1 MSQDPDVLVVGGGPA
16 GSTVARLLALGGWE
30 VLVVDRARFPR
41 PKPCGE
47 CVNPG
52 AVAVLERM
60 DLLETVLGLAHCRLD
75 GWRLRTTGVDMTA
88 AFGGGRMGLGVS
100 RQLLD
105 DALLRAARRAGATVL
120 EGAQVQHVEPA
131 QRGDPRPFVTIRVDG
146 HIRTVRPRL
155 VVGAD
160 GLRSKVARS
169 LGLSSR
175 GPGARKVSV
184 TVHVTGPGLPQTTG
198 VMDVRDG
205 FTLGVAPLGGDR
217 WNVTLVADVNRDGHR
232 LAGDPVAL
240 LADKLCARFPDFE
253 WALADGPWVS
263 GPFDA
268 PVRRSWAPGVV
279 LVGDAA
285 GYFDPFTGQGI
296 YRALRS
302 AELASEAVRQT
313 LEQPSGGW
321 AHLVR
326 YHHLWTRE
334 VRWRRAVQR
343 GVDLIMAR
351 PALRAATLRRL
362 AAAGGLAQVIR
373 VIGDM
378 ASPASLLRPSV
389 WVGTRR

>member
-1 MSQDPDVLVVGGGPA
+1 MRGCK
-16 GSTVARLLALGGWE
+16 

-47 CVNPG
+47 CINPG

-60 DLLETVLGLAHCRLD
+60 DLLDTVLGLAPCRLD
-75 GWRLRTTGVDMTA
+75 GWRLRTTGVDVTA
-88 AFGGGRMGLGVS
+88 AFGGGRTGLGVS

-105 DALLRAARRAGATVL
+105 DVLLGAARRAGADVL

-131 QRGDPRPFVTIRVDG
+131 EHGDPRPLVTLRVGG
-146 HIRTVRPRL
+146 HVRTVRPRL

-175 GPGARKVSV
+175 GPSPRKVSV
-184 TVHVTGPGLPQTTG
+184 TVHVTGRGLPQNTG

-205 FTLGVAPLGGDR
+205 LTLGVAPLGGDR
-217 WNVTLVADVNRDGHR
+217 WNVTLVADVHRHGHR

-240 LADKLCARFPDFE
+240 LAATLRARFDDAR
-253 WALADGPWVS
+253 WSITDGPWVS
-263 GPFDA
+263 GPFDV
-268 PVRRSWAPGVV
+268 PVRRSWSPGVV

-302 AELASEAVRQT
+302 AELASEALHQT
-313 LEQPSGGW
+313 LEHPSGGW
-321 AHLVR
+321 THLVH
-326 YHHLWTRE
+326 YHHLWAGE
-334 VRWRRAVQR
+334 VRWSRAVQR
-343 GVDLIMAR
+343 GVDVVMAR
-351 PALRAATLRRL
+351 PSLRAATLRRL
-362 AAAGGLAQVIR
+362 ASAGGLPQVIR
-373 VIGDM
+373 VTGDM

-389 WVGTRR
+389 WVGTRP